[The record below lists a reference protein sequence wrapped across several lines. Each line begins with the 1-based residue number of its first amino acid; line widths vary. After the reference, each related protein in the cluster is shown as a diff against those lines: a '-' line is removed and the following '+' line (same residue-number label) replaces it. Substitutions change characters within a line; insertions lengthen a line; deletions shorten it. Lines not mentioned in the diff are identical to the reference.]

1 MGKNTLSFVVF
12 TCLTGCIVNP
22 TPNAG
27 QFHMTD
33 AETKAAQFNAM
44 QTKAIDRQSIR
55 EDQLL
60 RKEGLRDEAEVRAWE
75 SNISRP
81 NNTTVLVPGRY

>member
-1 MGKNTLSFVVF
+1 MKRVVLITWILF
-12 TCLTGCIVNP
+12 FSGCMMNP

-27 QFHMTD
+27 QFHMSD
-33 AETKAAQFNAM
+33 AETKAAQYNAM
-44 QTKAIDRQSIR
+44 QTKAMDRASIR

-75 SNISRP
+75 SNITRS
-81 NNTTVLVPGRY
+81 NNTTVVVPSRY

>member
-1 MGKNTLSFVVF
+1 MNK
-12 TCLTGCIVNP
+12 LTALISMILGSGCMMNP

-27 QFHMTD
+27 QFHMSD
-33 AETKAAQFNAM
+33 AETKAAQYNAM
-44 QTKAIDRQSIR
+44 QTKAMDRASIR

-81 NNTTVLVPGRY
+81 NSTTVLVPGRY

>member
-1 MGKNTLSFVVF
+1 MNK
-12 TCLTGCIVNP
+12 LTALISMILVSGCMMNP

-27 QFHMTD
+27 QFHMSD
-33 AETKAAQFNAM
+33 AETKAAQYNAM
-44 QTKAIDRQSIR
+44 QTKAMDRASIR

-81 NNTTVLVPGRY
+81 NSTTVLVPGRY

>member
-1 MGKNTLSFVVF
+1 MKLKTISVVSLIF
-12 TCLTGCIVNP
+12 SGCIMNP

-27 QFHMTD
+27 QFHMSD
-33 AETKAAQFNAM
+33 ADTKASQFNAM
-44 QTKAIDRQSIR
+44 QTKALDRASMR

-81 NNTTVLVPGRY
+81 NNSTVIVP

>member
-1 MGKNTLSFVVF
+1 MFRHALMIAMLATSV
-12 TCLTGCIVNP
+12 GCMMNP

-27 QFHMTD
+27 QFHMSD
-33 AETKAAQFNAM
+33 AEAKAAQYNAM
-44 QTKAIDRQSIR
+44 QTKAMDRQSIR
-55 EDQLL
+55 QDQLL

-81 NNTTVLVPGRY
+81 NNTTVIVPGRY

>member
-1 MGKNTLSFVVF
+1 MRRVAIV
-12 TCLTGCIVNP
+12 GCILLNSGCMMNP

-27 QFHMTD
+27 QFHMSD
-33 AETKAAQFNAM
+33 AETKAAQYNAM
-44 QTKAIDRQSIR
+44 QTKAMDRASIR

-75 SNISRP
+75 SNITRS
-81 NNTTVLVPGRY
+81 NNTTVVVPSRY

>member
-1 MGKNTLSFVVF
+1 MKITFIGLLVFVS
-12 TCLTGCIVNP
+12 GCMMNP

-27 QFHMTD
+27 QFHMSD
-33 AETKAAQFNAM
+33 AETKAAQYNAM
-44 QTKAIDRQSIR
+44 QTKAMDRASIR

-75 SNISRP
+75 SNITRP
-81 NNTTVLVPGRY
+81 NNTTVIVPGRY

>member
-22 TPNAG
+22 TP
-27 QFHMTD
+27 D

-81 NNTTVLVPGRY
+81 NNTTVVVPGRY

>member
-1 MGKNTLSFVVF
+1 MDYKKRRRSVKHLSGDKTMVRSSLFLLGSLF
-12 TCLTGCIVNP
+12 ITGCMMNP

-27 QFHMTD
+27 QFHMSD

-44 QTKAIDRQSIR
+44 QTKAMDRASIR

-60 RKEGLRDEAEVRAWE
+60 RKEGLR
-75 SNISRP
+75 N
-81 NNTTVLVPGRY
+81 L

>member
-1 MGKNTLSFVVF
+1 MTKLSILIGVF
-12 TCLTGCIVNP
+12 LSGCMMNP

-27 QFHMTD
+27 QFHMSD
-33 AETKAAQFNAM
+33 AETKAAQYNAM
-44 QTKAIDRQSIR
+44 QTKAMDRQSIR
-55 EDQLL
+55 QDQLL

-81 NNTTVLVPGRY
+81 NNTTVIVPGRY